1 MAKTKVTTHKFYVVD
16 LIRKKPNLK
25 YLVIPTY
32 RVDVQIDVTTKGLLS
47 ASEVPSAAMK
57 RLEDAARGALDTYE
71 QVIASEAAKLDTK
84 VEKLITE
91 GGEKGVA
98 AAEKLIQ
105 GANQSIKNA
114 LASAEGAA
122 QQAIEAR
129 LKKEAQGDSNLKEA
143 RARTALKWTAGAIS
157 LATSVARLVGTMGAD
172 VAAYISIAKT
182 LATLGADLVQ
192 QIKNEEKLRKDLI
205 DGIQAFI
212 TLRGTTLMQAAKRQM
227 VDTSGIDINHPLDAI
242 KTIAGKVSA
251 AGKEI
256 TKGRDAKTIAK
267 DVADFVIKGIKAK
280 QGDAETARKHYR
292 EHTTKT
298 RHKTDSIS
306 ADADKLMKAMRA
318 AKTVKDGVK
327 IGAECMA
334 LKRSVSAMALKL
346 TEREKFL
353 DEMQALMAG
362 NGLTIDDK
370 TTIQKLKELDKA
382 TIVAEA
388 KEMITLA
395 NGIKGLVTALV

>member
-16 LIRKKPNLK
+16 LIRKKSNLQH
-25 YLVIPTY
+25 LVIPTY
-32 RVDVQIDVTTKGLLS
+32 RVDVQIDVTTKGILS

-57 RLEDAARGALDTYE
+57 RLEDAARGALEDYE
-71 QVIASEAAKLDTK
+71 NIITTEAAKLDAK
-84 VEKLITE
+84 VDKLIKE
-91 GGEKGVA
+91 GGEKGL
-98 AAEKLIQ
+98 AEANKLIQ

-114 LASAEGAA
+114 LDSAEPAA
-122 QQAIEAR
+122 QKAIELR

-182 LATLGADLVQ
+182 LATLGADVVQ

-212 TLRGTTLMQAAKRQM
+212 SLRGTTLMQAAKRQM

-242 KTIAGKVSA
+242 KTITGKVSA

-298 RHKTDSIS
+298 RHKTDSMS
-306 ADADKLMKAMRA
+306 TEADKLMKAMKA

-327 IGAECMA
+327 IGADCMA
-334 LKRSVSAMALKL
+334 LKRSVSAMAVKL
-346 TEREKFL
+346 TDREKFL

-370 TTIQKLKELDKA
+370 TTIQKIKELDKA

-395 NGIKGLVTALV
+395 NGIKGLVSALV

>member
-1 MAKTKVTTHKFYVVD
+1 MAKTKVTSHKFYVVD
-16 LIRKKPNLK
+16 LIRKKPALK
-25 YLVIPTY
+25 YLELPPY
-32 RVDVQIDVTTKGLLS
+32 RVDIQIDVTTKGILS

-57 RLEDAARGALDTYE
+57 RLEEAARGALDEYE
-71 QVIASEAAKLDTK
+71 STIATEATKLDAK
-84 VEKLITE
+84 VGKLIDT
-91 GGEKGVA
+91 GGDKGLA
-98 AAEKLIQ
+98 EAEKLIQ

-122 QQAIEAR
+122 QTAIEAR

-143 RARTALKWTAGAIS
+143 RVRTALKWTAGAIS
-157 LATSVARLVGTMGAD
+157 VATSVARLVGTMGAD

-192 QIKNEEKLRKDLI
+192 QIKNEEKLRKDLM

-212 TLRGTTLMQAAKRQM
+212 TLRGTTLMQAAQRQM
-227 VDTSGIDINHPLDAI
+227 VDTAGIEVTHPLDAI
-242 KTIAGKVSA
+242 KTITGKIMA
-251 AGKEI
+251 AGKEA

-267 DVADFVIKGIKAK
+267 DLADFVIKGIKAK

-298 RHKTDSIS
+298 RHKTDAMST
-306 ADADKLMKAMRA
+306 DADKLMKAMKA
-318 AKTVKDGVK
+318 ADNLKDGVK
-327 IGAECMA
+327 IGAQCMA
-334 LKRSVSAMALKL
+334 LKRSVTAMALKL
-346 TEREKFL
+346 TDREKFL
-353 DEMQALMAG
+353 DEMQGLMAG

-370 TTIQKLKELDKA
+370 TTLQKIKELDKA
-382 TIVAEA
+382 TILAEA

>member
-16 LIRKKPNLK
+16 LIRKKPKLK
-25 YLVIPTY
+25 HLEIPTY
-32 RVDVQIDVTTKGLLS
+32 RVDVLIEVTTKGLLS
-47 ASEVPSAAMK
+47 ASEVPSSAMK
-57 RLEDAARGALDTYE
+57 RLEDAARGALENYE
-71 QVIASEAAKLDTK
+71 TVIASEAAKLDEK
-84 VEKLITE
+84 VDKLIQS
-91 GGEKGVA
+91 GDAKALG
-98 AAEKLIQ
+98 AAEKLVQ

-122 QQAIEAR
+122 QQAIDAR

-172 VAAYISIAKT
+172 VTAYISIAKT
-182 LATLGADLVQ
+182 LATLGADLAQ

-212 TLRGTTLMQAAKRQM
+212 KLRGTTLMQAAKRQM
-227 VDTSGIDINHPLDAI
+227 VDTSGIDVNHPLDAI

-267 DVADFVIKGIKAK
+267 DVVDFVIKGIKAQ
-280 QGDAETARKHYR
+280 QGGAETARKHYR

-298 RHKTDSIS
+298 RHKTDSMS
-306 ADADKLMKAMRA
+306 VDADKLFKAMKAA
-318 AKTVKDGVK
+318 NNLKDGVK

-334 LKRSVSAMALKL
+334 LKRSVSAMATKL
-346 TEREKFL
+346 T
-353 DEMQALMAG
+353 
-362 NGLTIDDK
+362 
-370 TTIQKLKELDKA
+370 
-382 TIVAEA
+382 
-388 KEMITLA
+388 
-395 NGIKGLVTALV
+395 

>member
-16 LIRKKPNLK
+16 LIRKKPTLK
-25 YLVIPTY
+25 YLELPTY
-32 RVDVQIDVTTKGLLS
+32 RVDVQIDVTTKGILS

-57 RLEDAARGALDTYE
+57 RLEVAARGALDEYE
-71 QVIASEAAKLDTK
+71 STIASEAAKLDAK
-84 VEKLITE
+84 VDKLIQA
-91 GGEKGVA
+91 GGDKAVA
-98 AAEKLIQ
+98 DAEKLIQ

-122 QQAIEAR
+122 LAAVEVR

-143 RARTALKWTAGAIS
+143 QVRTALKWTAGAIS

-182 LATLGADLVQ
+182 LATLGADVVQ
-192 QIKNEEKLRKDLI
+192 QIKNEEKLRKDLM

-227 VDTSGIDINHPLDAI
+227 VDLSGIEVSHPLDAI
-242 KTIAGKVSA
+242 KAITGKVMA
-251 AGKEI
+251 AGKEV

-267 DVADFVIKGIKAK
+267 DLADFVIKGIKAK
-280 QGDAETARKHYR
+280 QADAETARKHYR

-298 RHKTDSIS
+298 RHKTDALS
-306 ADADKLMKAMRA
+306 ADADKLMKAMKSA
-318 AKTVKDGVK
+318 NNLKDGVK
-327 IGAECMA
+327 IGAQCMA
-334 LKRSVSAMALKL
+334 LKRSVTAMAVKL
-346 TEREKFL
+346 TDREKFL
-353 DEMQALMAG
+353 DDMQSLMAG

-370 TTIQKLKELDKA
+370 TTLQKIKELDKA
-382 TIVAEA
+382 TILAEA
-388 KEMITLA
+388 KEVITLA
-395 NGIKGLVTALV
+395 NGIKGLVEALV

>member
-1 MAKTKVTTHKFYVVD
+1 MAKTKVTSHKFYVVD
-16 LIRKKPNLK
+16 LIRKKPTLK
-25 YLVIPTY
+25 YLEIPTY
-32 RVDVQIDVTTKGLLS
+32 RVDVQIDVTTKGILS

-71 QVIASEAAKLDTK
+71 SVIASEAAKLDAK
-84 VEKLITE
+84 VEKLIQD
-91 GGEKGVA
+91 GGEKGLD

-143 RARTALKWTAGAIS
+143 RARTALKWTSGAIS
-157 LATSVARLVGTMGAD
+157 LSTSVARLVGTMGAD

-192 QIKNEEKLRKDLI
+192 QVKNEEKLRKDLM

-227 VDTSGIDINHPLDAI
+227 VDTSGIDVSHPLDAI
-242 KTIAGKVSA
+242 KAITGKVMA
-251 AGKEI
+251 AGKEV

-267 DVADFVIKGIKAK
+267 DMVDFVIKGIKAK

-298 RHKTDSIS
+298 RHKTDSMS
-306 ADADKLMKAMRA
+306 TDADKLMKAMKSA
-318 AKTVKDGVK
+318 TNLKDGVK
-327 IGAECMA
+327 IGAQCMA

-353 DEMQALMAG
+353 DEMQLLMAG
-362 NGLTIDDK
+362 NGLTIDDR
-370 TTIQKLKELDKA
+370 TTLQKIKELDKA
-382 TIVAEA
+382 TIVAEI
-388 KEMITLA
+388 KEVATLA
-395 NGIKGLVTALV
+395 NAVKGLVEALV

>member
-16 LIRKKPNLK
+16 LIRKKPNLQ
-25 YLVIPTY
+25 YLEIPKY

-47 ASEVPSAAMK
+47 ASEVPSSAMK

-71 QVIASEAAKLDTK
+71 ETIAAEAAKLDEK
-84 VEKLITE
+84 VGKLINE
-91 GGEKGVA
+91 GGEKGIDA
-98 AAEKLIQ
+98 ANKLIQ
-105 GANQSIKNA
+105 GANASIKNA
-114 LASAEGAA
+114 LDSAEGAA

-192 QIKNEEKLRKDLI
+192 QVKNEEKLRKDLEG
-205 DGIQAFI
+205 GIKAFI
-212 TLRGTTLMQAAKRQM
+212 DLRGTTLMQAAKRQLG
-227 VDTSGIDINHPLDAI
+227 DTSGIDISHPLDAI
-242 KTIAGKVSA
+242 KTIATKAVT
-251 AGKEI
+251 AGKEV
-256 TKGRDAKTIAK
+256 TKGRDGKTIAK
-267 DVADFVIKGIKAK
+267 DVLDFVIKGIKAK

-298 RHKTDSIS
+298 RHKTDSMS
-306 ADADKLMKAMRA
+306 VDADKLMKAMKA
-318 AKTVKDGVK
+318 AKNLKDGVK
-327 IGAECMA
+327 IGAECMS
-334 LKRSVSAMALKL
+334 LKRAVSAMAAKL
-346 TEREKFL
+346 IEREKFL

-370 TTIQKLKELDKA
+370 TTLQKIKELDKM
-382 TIVAEA
+382 TIIAEI
-388 KEMITLA
+388 KEMATLA
-395 NGIKGLVTALV
+395 NGVKGLVTALV

>member
-57 RLEDAARGALDTYE
+57 RLEEAARGALDEYE
-71 QVIASEAAKLDTK
+71 SVIASEAAKLDAK

-129 LKKEAQGDSNLKEA
+129 LKKEARGDSNLKEA

-192 QIKNEEKLRKDLI
+192 QIKNEEKLRKDLM

-227 VDTSGIDINHPLDAI
+227 VDTSGIEVSHPLDAI
-242 KTIAGKVSA
+242 KTITGKVMA
-251 AGKEI
+251 AGKEV

-267 DVADFVIKGIKAK
+267 DLADFVIKGIKAK

-298 RHKTDSIS
+298 RHKTDGMST
-306 ADADKLMKAMRA
+306 DADRLMKAMKA
-318 AKTVKDGVK
+318 ANNLKDGVK

-334 LKRSVSAMALKL
+334 LKRSVSAMAVKL

-353 DEMQALMAG
+353 DEMQSLMAG

-370 TTIQKLKELDKA
+370 TTIQKIKELDKA

>member
-16 LIRKKPNLK
+16 LVRKKPNLK
-25 YLVIPTY
+25 YLEIPKY
-32 RVDVQIDVTTKGLLS
+32 RVDVEIEVTTKGLIS

-57 RLEDAARGALDTYE
+57 RLEDAARGALENYE
-71 QVIASEAAKLDTK
+71 DVIASEAAKLDTK
-84 VEKLITE
+84 VDKLIQE
-91 GGEKGVA
+91 GGEKGLV

-157 LATSVARLVGTMGAD
+157 LTTAVGRLVATMGAD
-172 VAAYISIAKT
+172 VSAYLSIAKT
-182 LATLGADLVQ
+182 LYTLGSDVVQ
-192 QIKNEEKLRKDLI
+192 QLKNEEKLRKDLI

-212 TLRGTTLMQAAKRQM
+212 TLRGTMLMQAAKRQM
-227 VDTSGIDINHPLDAI
+227 VDTSGIDVSHPLDSI
-242 KTIAGKVSA
+242 KTIAGKVMSA
-251 AGKEI
+251 GQEV
-256 TKGRDAKTIAK
+256 TKGRSAKAIAGE
-267 DVADFVIKGIKAK
+267 VADFVIKGVKTK
-280 QGDAETARKHYR
+280 LSDAESARKSYR

-298 RHKTDSIS
+298 RHKTDSLS
-306 ADADKLMKAMRA
+306 ENADKLFKAMKAA
-318 AKTVKDGVK
+318 PTLKEGVK

-334 LKRSVSAMALKL
+334 LKRAVTAMATKL

-353 DEMQALMAG
+353 EEMQQLMAG
-362 NGLTIDDK
+362 NGLSIDDR
-370 TTIQKLKELDKA
+370 TTLQKIKELDKMTIA
-382 TIVAEA
+382 TEV
-388 KEMITLA
+388 KEMFTLA
-395 NGIKGLVTALV
+395 NGIKAMVQVLV

>member
-16 LIRKKPNLK
+16 LIRKKPNLQ
-25 YLVIPTY
+25 YLEIPKY

-47 ASEVPSAAMK
+47 ASEVPSSAMK
-57 RLEDAARGALDTYE
+57 RLEEAARGALDTYE
-71 QVIASEAAKLDTK
+71 ETIAAEAAKLDAK
-84 VEKLITE
+84 VGKLIAE
-91 GGEKGVA
+91 GGEKGLDA
-98 AAEKLIQ
+98 ANKLIQ
-105 GANQSIKNA
+105 GANASIKNA
-114 LASAEGAA
+114 LDSAEGAA

-143 RARTALKWTAGAIS
+143 RARTALKWTGGAIS

-192 QIKNEEKLRKDLI
+192 QVKNEEKLRKDLEG
-205 DGIQAFI
+205 GIKAFI
-212 TLRGTTLMQAAKRQM
+212 ELRGTTLMQAAKRQLG
-227 VDTSGIDINHPLDAI
+227 DTSGIDISHPLDAI
-242 KTIAGKVSA
+242 KTIASKAVT
-251 AGKEI
+251 AGKEV

-267 DVADFVIKGIKAK
+267 DVLDFVIKGIKAK

-298 RHKTDSIS
+298 RHKTDSMS
-306 ADADKLMKAMRA
+306 VDADKLMKAMKA
-318 AKTVKDGVK
+318 ANNLKDGVK

-334 LKRSVSAMALKL
+334 LKRAVSAMAAKL
-346 TEREKFL
+346 IEREKFL

-370 TTIQKLKELDKA
+370 TTLQKIKELDKM
-382 TIVAEA
+382 TIIAEI
-388 KEMITLA
+388 KEMATLA
-395 NGIKGLVTALV
+395 NGVKGLVTALV